1 MTIDLSIDRQSK
13 TAVYQQIA
21 EQIKTQISNGSL
33 PPNTRLPTVRK
44 LATLV
49 GVTRLT
55 AQNAYAELQA
65 DGWLEATVGRGTFVS
80 SAVQPMRM
88 TPQVGQFLTP
98 DHAVD
103 DMISLSK
110 VLGVRSMAMAQPDA
124 ALFPIDEF
132 WHHLDRLKPAAGEL
146 FGYGAIQGDA
156 DLRVEVAKMMGEVGI
171 TAVPGDILITGG
183 AMQSVN
189 LLSQA
194 LAKPGDTVLVE
205 QPTFLGTLHILETQG
220 LDWVGIPFDGA
231 GPNLAALEQSLKTH
245 KPAFYYTVPNF
256 HNPTGISMDLPRRNG
271 VLALMEA
278 YDCVVVEDDIYG
290 ALAFDG
296 PQPLP
301 LKALDTENRVIYLSS
316 FSKSFMPGLRT
327 GYLLMPEP
335 LQTRLLSLRRAND
348 LCGPALT
355 HRALAHFIRDGGL
368 KRHLKRVL
376 PVYRERRDALMSA
389 LASEMPAGVTWTRPE
404 GGFCTWVTMPRLF
417 GSGELYRLALESG
430 FAFTPGEAYLLDDPD
445 KEFMR
450 LCFGSQTP
458 AGIRAGVAF
467 LGDLIRRQLEEEKRQ
482 AAWLPII

>member
-1 MTIDLSIDRQSK
+1 M
-13 TAVYQQIA
+13 
-21 EQIKTQISNGSL
+21 
-33 PPNTRLPTVRK
+33 
-44 LATLV
+44 
-49 GVTRLT
+49 TRLT

-80 SAVQPMRM
+80 SAVQPMPM
-88 TPQVGQFLTP
+88 TPQVGQYLTP

-132 WHHLDRLKPAAGEL
+132 WHHLDRLKAGQLASL

-156 DLRVEVAKMMGEVGI
+156 DLRVEVAKMLGEVGI
-171 TAVPGDILITGG
+171 TAVPGDILITAG
-183 AMQSVN
+183 AMQSVM
-189 LLSQA
+189 LLAQA
-194 LAKPGDTVLVE
+194 IARAGDTVLVE

-231 GPNLAALEQSLKTH
+231 GPNLAALEQSLQTC

-256 HNPTGISMDLPRRNG
+256 HNPTGICMDLARREA
-271 VLALMEA
+271 VLALMA
-278 YDCVVVEDDIYG
+278 KYDCLVVEDDIYG

-296 PQPLP
+296 PPPLP
-301 LKALDTENRVIYLSS
+301 LKVLDTENRVIYLSS
-316 FSKSFMPGLRT
+316 FSKSLMPGLRT
-327 GYLLMPEP
+327 GFILMPEA

-355 HRALAHFIRDGGL
+355 HRALAHFMRDGGL

-376 PVYRERRDALMSA
+376 PIYRERRDALLAA
-389 LASEMPAGVTWTRPE
+389 LASEMPPGVTWTHPE

-417 GSGELYRLALESG
+417 ASGQLYRQALENG
-430 FAFTPGEAYLLDDPD
+430 FAFTPGEAYMLDEPNRNLCACALAARPRQ
-445 KEFMR
+445 EFG
-450 LCFGSQTP
+450 L
-458 AGIRAGVAF
+458 
-467 LGDLIRRQLEEEKRQ
+467 
-482 AAWLPII
+482 AWLFWGI

>member
-1 MTIDLSIDRQSK
+1 
-13 TAVYQQIA
+13 
-21 EQIKTQISNGSL
+21 
-33 PPNTRLPTVRK
+33 
-44 LATLV
+44 
-49 GVTRLT
+49 
-55 AQNAYAELQA
+55 
-65 DGWLEATVGRGTFVS
+65 
-80 SAVQPMRM
+80 
-88 TPQVGQFLTP
+88 
-98 DHAVD
+98 
-103 DMISLSK
+103 
-110 VLGVRSMAMAQPDA
+110 
-124 ALFPIDEF
+124 
-132 WHHLDRLKPAAGEL
+132 
-146 FGYGAIQGDA
+146 
-156 DLRVEVAKMMGEVGI
+156 MMGEVGI

-183 AMQSVN
+183 AMQSLN

-231 GPNLAALEQSLKTH
+231 GPNLTALEQSLQTH

-256 HNPTGISMDLPRRNG
+256 HNPTGISMDLPRRKA
-271 VLALMEA
+271 VLKLMA
-278 YDCVVVEDDIYG
+278 TYDCVVVEDDIYG

-327 GYLLMPEP
+327 GYVLMPEA

-376 PVYRERRDALMSA
+376 PVYRERRDALMAA
-389 LASEMPAGVTWTRPE
+389 LASEMPTGVTWTRPE

-467 LGDLIRRQLEEEKRQ
+467 LGKLIRRQLEEEKRR
-482 AAWLPII
+482 AAWLPMV

>member
-21 EQIKTQISNGSL
+21 EQIKTQISNGNL
-33 PPNTRLPTVRK
+33 PPNTRLPTVRQ
-44 LATLV
+44 LAADV
-49 GVTRLT
+49 GITRLT

-80 SAVQPMRM
+80 SAVQTISL
-88 TPQVGQFLTP
+88 TPQVGQYLTP

-103 DMISLSK
+103 DMIALSQ

-124 ALFPIDEF
+124 AFFPIDEF
-132 WHHLDRLKPAAGEL
+132 WRHLDRLKPVAGDL
-146 FGYGAIQGDA
+146 FGYGSIQGDA
-156 DLRVEVAKMMGEVGI
+156 DLRVEVAKMLGEVGI
-171 TAVPGDILITGG
+171 TAVPGDILITAG
-183 AMQSVN
+183 AMQSVM
-189 LLSQA
+189 LLAQA
-194 LAKPGDTVLVE
+194 IAKAGDTVLVE

-220 LDWVGIPFDGA
+220 LNWVGIPFAGA
-231 GPNLAALEQSLKTH
+231 GPNLAALEQSLQTC

-256 HNPTGISMDLPRRNG
+256 HNPTGISMDLARREA
-271 VLALMEA
+271 VLSLMAA
-278 YDCVVVEDDIYG
+278 YDCLVVEDDIYG

-296 PQPLP
+296 PPPLP

-316 FSKSFMPGLRT
+316 FSKSLMPGLRT
-327 GYLLMPEP
+327 GFILMPEA

-355 HRALAHFIRDGGL
+355 HRALAHFMRDGGL

-376 PVYRERRDALMSA
+376 PIYRERRDALLAA
-389 LASEMPAGVTWTRPE
+389 LASEMPPGVTWTHPE

-417 GSGELYRLALESG
+417 ASGQLYRQALENG
-430 FAFTPGEAYLLDDPD
+430 FAFTPGEAYMLDEPN

-467 LGDLIRRQLEEEKRQ
+467 LGGLIRRQLEEEKRQ
-482 AAWLPII
+482 AAWLPVV